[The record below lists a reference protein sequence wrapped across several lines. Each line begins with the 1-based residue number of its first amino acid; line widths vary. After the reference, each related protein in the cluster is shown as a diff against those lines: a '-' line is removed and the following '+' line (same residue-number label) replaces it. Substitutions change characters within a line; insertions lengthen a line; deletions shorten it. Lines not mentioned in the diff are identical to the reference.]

1 MKKLLIILPILF
13 LGHSVSAET
22 IAYKLKGN
30 IKIEGTAAIEVNATP
45 LVDEKIIEKS
55 KDKLVTII
63 NYANNQSQTVKKKNK
78 NRKPRTKFKGGPE
91 EIFEKFKQDKISN
104 FNIIILYINF
114 INKFIYDYKNGK
126 KKTPK
131 L

>member
-1 MKKLLIILPILF
+1 MIKKLLITLLILF
-13 LGHSVSAET
+13 LGYSASAET

-30 IKIEGTAAIEVNATP
+30 IKFEGTAAIEVNSTP

-91 EIFEKFKQDKISN
+91 EIFEKFANSVV
-104 FNIIILYINF
+104 YIENQ
-114 INKFIYDYKNGK
+114 KDRG
-126 KKTPK
+126 TG
-131 L
+131 

>member
-1 MKKLLIILPILF
+1 MIKFTIFVLTTLAF
-13 LGHSVSAET
+13 FNSVSAET

-30 IKIEGTAAIEVNATP
+30 IKFEGTAAIEVNSTP

-91 EIFEKFKQDKISN
+91 EIFEKFANSVV
-104 FNIIILYINF
+104 YIENQ
-114 INKFIYDYKNGK
+114 KDRG
-126 KKTPK
+126 TG
-131 L
+131 